1 MLPVQLRSP
10 YLVNVEPTVRTVNI
24 PQRISLD
31 IINFLRPLNEQEQ
44 LLQSQMDPLH
54 RQHWFFD
61 DDSQSLTY
69 LSLVL
74 MALVILAFS
83 FLLGFLIVYIRR
95 KDEEVQA
102 DLEAEKDEQPP
113 PYADERLPTYS
124 DLEVGLSELDGDA
137 ITACEKC

>member
-1 MLPVQLRSP
+1 
-10 YLVNVEPTVRTVNI
+10 
-24 PQRISLD
+24 
-31 IINFLRPLNEQEQ
+31 
-44 LLQSQMDPLH
+44 MDPLH